1 MSEAKPKK
9 RGLHWALILIIVY
22 LVKMLVALLMSI
34 VFGSGYL
41 NLIEQERLVLITE
54 IVASTVS
61 FSMWIVLGCKRYKSS
76 KVWNTY
82 NVLHIIAYAISTYT
96 KCKSIDDVVMQGILR
111 GYSSSE
117 YASLKTLFIILMIIS
132 TIVKIG
138 VYGCT
143 YDRTETPLSDTTNE
157 TAG

>member
-143 YDRTETPLSDTTNE
+143 YERTETPLSDTTNE